1 MLVEQSEYDN
11 LTPEEKRHQ
20 LYLIQKD
27 TLDKF
32 LERKAISEYQYEQS
46 LRELQTKMGLQ

>member
-1 MLVEQSEYDN
+1 MDQSDYSN

-46 LRELQTKMGLQ
+46 LRELQTKIGLQ

>member
-1 MLVEQSEYDN
+1 MDQSDYSN
-11 LTPEEKRHQ
+11 LTPEEKRRQ

-32 LERKAISEYQYEQS
+32 LERKAISEYQYEHS